1 MKFSFF
7 KWRGKI
13 LISLALSLVGVITL
27 SGCSAQSSSP
37 PVTKVAVLV
46 ADSTRTA
53 KFEGF
58 KQGMAELGYGE
69 GQISFRVL
77 NAEGNSQNLAAEAGE
92 LVRQAPD
99 LLVATGF
106 AEAEDFLAASGETSK
121 IPVLMIGVTSA
132 SQLADQFKARGI
144 PVTGVDNGHE
154 ELTGKRLELLK
165 LLFPDRSKILAVYD
179 PSVQASLN
187 ALAQVH
193 KILGSQSLYEDIPVS
208 ETLGLSR
215 LQSHDFGKNEMMLL
229 LPSYTIENDVGEI
242 SKLELRE
249 RIPVMGFYSTEVDA
263 GYTAAYGLSYFD
275 SGYQAARL
283 AIRMLKEKKSIPFD
297 MPDSVQLEVNRA
309 AVAKIGEKLSSIG
322 QSFAVQV
329 DTIQK

>member
-7 KWRGKI
+7 RWRKGI
-13 LISLALSLVGVITL
+13 LLSFLGLILLT
-27 SGCSAQSSSP
+27 GCSAKSP
-37 PVTKVAVLV
+37 SPQVTKVGILV

-58 KQGMAELGYGE
+58 KQGLAELGYGE
-69 GQISFRVL
+69 GKMSFQVL
-77 NAEGNSQNLAAEAGE
+77 NAEGNSQKLTVEAKE

-99 LLVATGF
+99 LLVAAGF
-106 AEAEDFLAASGETSK
+106 AEAEAILHASDEKSK

-132 SQLADQFKARGI
+132 SDLADEFKAREI
-144 PVTGVDNGHE
+144 PVSGIDNGHV
-154 ELTGKRLELLK
+154 ELTGKRLELLQ
-165 LLFPDRSKILAVYD
+165 LLFPDRTKILNVYD
-179 PSVQASLN
+179 PGIQASQQ
-187 ALAQVH
+187 ALDEVH
-193 KILGSQSLYEDIPVS
+193 KILGSKTRYEDIPVS

-215 LQSHDFGKNEMMLL
+215 LQNHDFQKNEAILL
-229 LPSYTIENDVGEI
+229 LPSYTIESNVRKIRD
-242 SKLELRE
+242 LELQE
-249 RIPVMGFYSTEVDA
+249 RVPVMGFYDTEVAA
-263 GYTAAYGLSYFD
+263 GYTAAYGLSYHD

-297 MPDSVQLEVNRA
+297 MPDSVQLEVNRLA
-309 AVAKIGEKLSSIG
+309 IQRIGEKLSPTG